1 MQLMRWSIT
10 RRLECRGVKQGIC
23 RSSRLSCAR
32 FSGTQPL
39 TLNASPRRA
48 DDFPQ
53 IRPLSVR
60 LSGLSGHSGPSGPA
74 DLSGLSGPSGPSGPY
89 APSPIPPLSS
99 PSSSLSLSL
108 PLSLSFPSQRRSR
121 CTFHS
126 TFSPFEKSSS
136 RVLRVMESCSS
147 CRLQSFL
154 VDGYIGWRMKRCNW
168 CDSNGSDWSVGNSN
182 RAISIF
188 HWTRCAY

>member
-1 MQLMRWSIT
+1 MRWSIT
-10 RRLECRGVKQGIC
+10 RRLECRGIKQGI
-23 RSSRLSCAR
+23 RGPSRLSCAR

-53 IRPLSVR
+53 IRPLSVH
-60 LSGLSGHSGPSGPA
+60 LSGLSGSSGPSGPT
-74 DLSGLSGPSGPSGPY
+74 DLSGLFGLSGPSGPS
-89 APSPIPPLSS
+89 APSPIPPTL
-99 PSSSLSLSL
+99 LSLS
-108 PLSLSFPSQRRSR
+108 LSLSFPSQRRSR
-121 CTFHS
+121 STFHS

-147 CRLQSFL
+147 WRLQSFL

-168 CDSNGSDWSVGNSN
+168 CDSNGSDWSAGNSN

-188 HWTRCAY
+188 HWPRCAY